1 LIYNLQVL
9 RAIAAIGV
17 VIYHIDYHFVSDVHT
32 DFLGVATFFVLSGFI
47 MCYVTKD
54 DAEGFL
60 THRIVRIVPLYW
72 LCILARFA
80 ILYGP
85 HLLDPAAWTG
95 QVPLILR
102 SMFFVPSDEPPFV
115 AVGWTLNF
123 EMYFYALFTAALL
136 ISRRFAPVIVAAV
149 ILAVFAVDKAL
160 PGTFLLH
167 FYAHSYIGHIISGI
181 ALFYLWRITPDRLP
195 KLPTAIAATAML
207 IFSYAILVKTPSPGQ
222 WTYVLPAIIV
232 GSMLLMA
239 RGGVDISWRPLVV
252 LGDASYAIY
261 LTHTLVMGVIRRIAP
276 QVLDLG
282 KSEIIWCLAL
292 LALCI
297 VLGLAVHLAIEK
309 PMLRFIRSQI
319 AAHKRGRVAI
329 QASA

>member
-1 LIYNLQVL
+1 VL

-17 VIYHIDYHFVSDVHT
+17 VIYHIDYRFVSDVHT

-85 HLLDPAAWTG
+85 HLFDPAVWLD

-123 EMYFYALFTAALL
+123 EMYFYAVFAAALL
-136 ISRRFAPVIVAAV
+136 ISRRFAPVIVTAV
-149 ILAVFAVDKAL
+149 ILAVFAADRAV

-167 FYAHSYIGHIISGI
+167 FYAHSYIGHFLSGI

-195 KLPTAIAATAML
+195 KLPTAIAAIAIL
-207 IFSYAILVKTPSPGQ
+207 IFAYAILVKTPSPGQ
-222 WTYVLPAIIV
+222 WAYVLPAIIV

-239 RGGVDISWRPLVV
+239 RAGVDIKWRPLVI

-261 LTHTLVMGVIRRIAP
+261 LTHTLVMGVIRRISP
-276 QVLDLG
+276 RVLDLG
-282 KSEIIWCLAL
+282 KSEITWCLAL
-292 LALCI
+292 LALCV
-297 VLGLAVHLAIEK
+297 VLGVAVHLVIEK

-319 AAHKRGRVAI
+319 AAHKRGRVAV